1 MFTGIVTGVGRVDAI
16 APGADVSKV
25 EIETHAFDVEP
36 EVGASIS
43 CAGICLTVT
52 SHRRNGDTSTFSVDI
67 GPETLEVTTAVSWRP
82 GTRLNIERSLRVGD
96 ELGGHWVSGHIDG
109 QATIT
114 DRQVMGDT
122 VIFRF
127 NAPKHLQSFIAA
139 KGSVS
144 LDGTSL
150 TVNHVDGVSFDCHLI
165 PHTLSV
171 TTWGD
176 RKVGDLVNLEVDLM
190 ARYAARLLSQP

>member
-1 MFTGIVTGVGRVDAI
+1 MFTGIVSRVGRVVAI

-25 EIETHAFDVEP
+25 EIETPAFEEEP
-36 EVGASIS
+36 EIGASIS

-52 SHRRNGDTSTFSVDI
+52 SHRRDSGTSRFTVDV

-82 GTRLNIERSLRVGD
+82 GTRLNLERSLRVGD

-122 VIFRF
+122 VIFAF
-127 NAPKHLQSFIAA
+127 SAPAQLKSFIAA

-150 TVNHVDGVSFDCHLI
+150 TVNHVDDTAFDCHLI

-171 TTWGD
+171 TTWDD

>member
-1 MFTGIVTGVGRVDAI
+1 MFTGIISSVGRVVAI
-16 APGADVSKV
+16 TPGADVSKV
-25 EIETHAFDVEP
+25 EIEAPAFEDEP
-36 EVGASIS
+36 EIGASIC

-52 SHRRNGDTSTFSVDI
+52 SHRRDRETSRFTVDV
-67 GPETLEVTTAVSWRP
+67 GPETLEVTTAVSWRT
-82 GTRLNIERSLRVGD
+82 GTRLNLERSLHVGD
-96 ELGGHWVSGHIDG
+96 ELGGHWVTGHVDG
-109 QATIT
+109 QAIIT

-122 VIFRF
+122 VIFGF
-127 NAPKHLQSFIAA
+127 DAPEELRRFIAA
-139 KGSVS
+139 KGSVA

-150 TVNHVDGVSFDCHLI
+150 TVNHVDAASFDCHLI

-176 RKVGDLVNLEVDLM
+176 RRTGDLVNLEVDLM